1 MIVVCFQE
9 SDSQFRYIA
18 LELCIG
24 TLTDYIEK
32 KVTCSTSAID
42 LLSQAMSGLSHLHSL
57 GIGKLQYDGIFCLC
71 TSTCL
76 HVYMNVCLN
85 NLLR

>member
-1 MIVVCFQE
+1 MIVVSFQE

-57 GIGKLQYDGIFCLC
+57 GIGKLQNNGIFCTYMC
-71 TSTCL
+71 MCVSTFC
-76 HVYMNVCLN
+76 
-85 NLLR
+85 

>member
-1 MIVVCFQE
+1 MIVFCFQE

-57 GIGKLQYDGIFCLC
+57 GIGKY
-71 TSTCL
+71 STAG
-76 HVYMNVCLN
+76 YSARIRVCVSQHFVKISFESL
-85 NLLR
+85 